1 MRRLPST
8 PRPDWRDRVES
19 QGLVYPTTVLE
30 DGTERPYWFESAYYE
45 LDSAEVDQLES
56 TTEVLHRMCVEAAH
70 ALASGEYGDL
80 GLPPGALEVARANLA
95 TDPPSLLGRFDL
107 HWDGEGPAKLLEYN
121 ADTPTGL
128 VESSIAQWY
137 WLQDV
142 HPELDQWNSLHER
155 LVLGWEG
162 LRRRLPD
169 ATVWFAHH
177 EDEPTGEELM
187 TVTYL
192 RDTADQAGLRTASIT
207 VGDIG
212 YDPARRCFVG
222 LGEEPLRSCFT
233 LYPWEQMLG
242 EEFGAYVDPDP
253 RGVFSTWWLEPP
265 WKVLLSNKALLA
277 ALWDAYPGH
286 PNLLP
291 AYLHSPRD
299 LEAWV
304 AKPLHGREG
313 EGIRIHAPG
322 VEITQPG
329 DYGAEGWCYQ
339 QWCPLPEFDGNK
351 AVLGSW
357 VVDGIAAGVGIR
369 ESDGWVT
376 DYDAR
381 FVPHVIAAPAP
392 DAAQREEWLEDAR
405 DLHRQP
411 VQEGLTGLLGGTRP
425 EELPVITP
433 LGEPRVSPIPVF
445 GDAQDTRRGDA
456 PGTPQDTP
464 RRERRDDGRGGPSP
478 ARRV

>member
-8 PRPDWRDRVES
+8 PRPDWRARVES
-19 QGLVYPTTVLE
+19 QGLVYPTTPLE
-30 DGTERPYWFESAYYE
+30 DGTELPYWFESAHYE
-45 LDSAEVDQLES
+45 LDPREVDELEA
-56 TTEVLHRMCVEAAH
+56 TTEVLHRMCVEAARR
-70 ALASGEYGDL
+70 LARGEFGDL
-80 GLPPGALEVARANLA
+80 GLPPGALDVARASLEA
-95 TDPPSLLGRFDL
+95 YPPSLIGRFDL

-142 HPELDQWNSLHER
+142 HPDLDQWNSLHER
-155 LVLGWEG
+155 LVLAWEG

-192 RDTADQAGLRTASIT
+192 RDTADQAGLRTGSIT

-212 YDPARRCFVG
+212 YDPARRCFVAV
-222 LGEEPLRSCFT
+222 GEEPMRTCFK
-233 LYPWEQMLG
+233 LYPWEQMFG
-242 EEFGAYVDPDP
+242 EAFGAYVEPDP
-253 RGVFSTWWLEPP
+253 RGVLSTTWLEPP

-277 ALWDAYPGH
+277 ALWDTYPGH

-291 AYLHSPRD
+291 AYLGSPRD
-299 LEAWV
+299 LEEWV

-313 EGIRIHAPG
+313 DNIRIHAVG
-322 VEITQPG
+322 LDVEQPG
-329 DYGAEGWCYQ
+329 DYGDEGWCYQ
-339 QWCPLPEFDGNK
+339 QWFPLPEFDGNK

-357 VVDGIAAGVGIR
+357 VVGGIAAGVGIR

-376 DYDAR
+376 DYYSR

-392 DAAQREEWLEDAR
+392 DAAAREEWLEDAR
-405 DLHRQP
+405 EAGRAD
-411 VQEGLTGLLGGTRP
+411 VQDVVPGVRGGTRP
-425 EELPVITP
+425 DEMPVIAP
-433 LGEPRVSPIPVF
+433 LGEPRVSPIPVV
-445 GDAQDTRRGDA
+445 G
-456 PGTPQDTP
+456 PQDG
-464 RRERRDDGRGGPSP
+464 RRESAVQDALTRPDVDDS
-478 ARRV
+478 